1 MSGNPDVAAV
11 AALLED
17 ETARQILL
25 ETRTQPMS
33 AETLSD
39 RCDVS
44 PSTIYRRIEDLRE
57 LDLVAAQTRP
67 DQQGHHYEVYT
78 ATLDRIVIETTDEGF
93 EVDISREE
101 SMAGRFARLVEE
113 M

>member
-1 MSGNPDVAAV
+1 VSGNHDVAAV

-39 RCDVS
+39 RCGVS
-44 PSTIYRRIEDLRE
+44 PSTIYRRVEDLRE
-57 LDLVAAQTRP
+57 QDLLEAQTRP
-67 DQQGHHYEVYT
+67 DEDGHHYEVYA
-78 ATLDRIVIETTDEGF
+78 ATLDRIVIDATDDGF
-93 EVDISREE
+93 EVDVTRSEG
-101 SMAGRFARLVEE
+101 MAGRFARLVEE

>member
-1 MSGNPDVAAV
+1 MAAV

-39 RCDVS
+39 RCGVS

-57 LDLVAAQTRP
+57 HDLVESRTQP
-67 DQQGHHYEVYT
+67 DEQGHHYEVFS
-78 ATLDRIVIETTDEGF
+78 ATLDRIVIDATDEGF
-93 EVDISREE
+93 AVDVTREE
-101 SMAGRFARLVEE
+101 SMAGRFTRLVEE

>member
-44 PSTIYRRIEDLRE
+44 PSTIYRRIEE
-57 LDLVAAQTRP
+57 LEDQDLVEAQTRP
-67 DQQGHHYEVYT
+67 DEDGHHYEVYA
-78 ATLDRIVIETTDEGF
+78 ATLDRIVIDATDEGF
-93 EVDISREE
+93 AVEVSRDE